1 MYCDKFDNFIINH
14 LCNTLRNNPLLTFIS
29 IYLGMHAKA
38 TTSKIEGVKRT
49 CRLNS
54 GTPKVLLYPE
64 SQYRLRKKPEERDQ
78 GNVYLPK

>member
-1 MYCDKFDNFIINH
+1 MDRFNTFDYLIKNH
-14 LCNTLRNNPLLTFIS
+14 FTKIFSKTFIS

-38 TTSKIEGVKRT
+38 TTRKIEGVKRT